1 MARVTVEDCI
11 DKVQNRFDLVLI
23 AASRARQISAG
34 AELTVPED
42 RDKNSVIALREI
54 AEETISADT
63 LRDNVIQ
70 TMQRHVEVDEPEEDD
85 MEAQMLSHQFA
96 EHDVLT
102 EVLRSD
108 DDVGAAGTGGKREH
122 GQQNNAAPRESPAV
136 KSIGQHLRR
145 IRHAYDGPR
154 RRPSPIDNRIIFR
167 QIRLGV
173 APVVVDLVG

>member
-11 DKVQNRFDLVLI
+11 DKVPNRFDLVLI
-23 AASRARQISAG
+23 AAGRARQISAG

-42 RDKNSVIALREI
+42 RDKYSVIALREI

-96 EHDVLT
+96 DNIEES
-102 EVLRSD
+102 EVLVAD
-108 DDVGAAGTGGKREH
+108 PAPMETDPNDAAAEDGD
-122 GQQNNAAPRESPAV
+122 AA
-136 KSIGQHLRR
+136 
-145 IRHAYDGPR
+145 
-154 RRPSPIDNRIIFR
+154 
-167 QIRLGV
+167 
-173 APVVVDLVG
+173 

>member
-23 AASRARQISAG
+23 AAGRARQISAG

-54 AEETISADT
+54 AEETIAADT

-70 TMQRHVEVDEPEEDD
+70 TMQKHVEVDEPEEDD

-96 EHDVLT
+96 DNIEES
-102 EVLRSD
+102 EVLVADPAPLGDMPGDGAD
-108 DDVGAAGTGGKREH
+108 DGDAA
-122 GQQNNAAPRESPAV
+122 
-136 KSIGQHLRR
+136 
-145 IRHAYDGPR
+145 
-154 RRPSPIDNRIIFR
+154 
-167 QIRLGV
+167 
-173 APVVVDLVG
+173 

>member
-23 AASRARQISAG
+23 AAGRARQIAAG
-34 AELTVPED
+34 AELPVPED

-54 AEETISADT
+54 AEEPIAADT

-96 EHDVLT
+96 DNIEES
-102 EVLRSD
+102 EVLVAD
-108 DDVGAAGTGGKREH
+108 PAPAEDEAGKVAIDGGDAA
-122 GQQNNAAPRESPAV
+122 
-136 KSIGQHLRR
+136 
-145 IRHAYDGPR
+145 
-154 RRPSPIDNRIIFR
+154 
-167 QIRLGV
+167 
-173 APVVVDLVG
+173 

>member
-23 AASRARQISAG
+23 AAGRARQIAAG

-54 AEETISADT
+54 AEETIAADT

-85 MEAQMLSHQFA
+85 MEAQMVSHQFA
-96 EHDVLT
+96 DNIDES
-102 EVLRSD
+102 EVLVADPAPLGEMQGD
-108 DDVGAAGTGGKREH
+108 DSADDGDAA
-122 GQQNNAAPRESPAV
+122 
-136 KSIGQHLRR
+136 
-145 IRHAYDGPR
+145 
-154 RRPSPIDNRIIFR
+154 
-167 QIRLGV
+167 
-173 APVVVDLVG
+173 

>member
-34 AELTVPED
+34 AEVTVTED

-54 AEETISADT
+54 AEETVTADE

-70 TMQRHVEVDEPEEDD
+70 TMQRYVEVDEPEEDD

-96 EHDVLT
+96 DNIDES
-102 EVLRSD
+102 EVLVADPGPAGEAGKETSYQD
-108 DDVGAAGTGGKREH
+108 GDAA
-122 GQQNNAAPRESPAV
+122 
-136 KSIGQHLRR
+136 
-145 IRHAYDGPR
+145 
-154 RRPSPIDNRIIFR
+154 
-167 QIRLGV
+167 
-173 APVVVDLVG
+173 

>member
-23 AASRARQISAG
+23 AAGRARQIAAG

-54 AEETISADT
+54 AEETIAADT

-96 EHDVLT
+96 DNIDES
-102 EVLRSD
+102 EVLVADPAPLGEMPGD
-108 DDVGAAGTGGKREH
+108 DSADDGDAA
-122 GQQNNAAPRESPAV
+122 
-136 KSIGQHLRR
+136 
-145 IRHAYDGPR
+145 
-154 RRPSPIDNRIIFR
+154 
-167 QIRLGV
+167 
-173 APVVVDLVG
+173 

>member
-96 EHDVLT
+96 DNIDES
-102 EVLRSD
+102 EVLVADPAPLGDMPGEAAD
-108 DDVGAAGTGGKREH
+108 DGDAA
-122 GQQNNAAPRESPAV
+122 
-136 KSIGQHLRR
+136 
-145 IRHAYDGPR
+145 
-154 RRPSPIDNRIIFR
+154 
-167 QIRLGV
+167 
-173 APVVVDLVG
+173 

>member
-34 AELTVPED
+34 AEITVPED

-54 AEETISADT
+54 AEETIAAET

-70 TMQRHVEVDEPEEDD
+70 SMQRHVEVDEPEEDD

-96 EHDVLT
+96 DNIDES
-102 EVLRSD
+102 EVLVADPSPGD
-108 DDVGAAGTGGKREH
+108 A
-122 GQQNNAAPRESPAV
+122 AAPGMS
-136 KSIGQHLRR
+136 
-145 IRHAYDGPR
+145 YDDG
-154 RRPSPIDNRIIFR
+154 D
-167 QIRLGV
+167 
-173 APVVVDLVG
+173 AA

>member
-23 AASRARQISAG
+23 AAGRARQISAG

-54 AEETISADT
+54 
-63 LRDNVIQ
+63 VIQ

-96 EHDVLT
+96 DNIDES
-102 EVLRSD
+102 EVLVADPAPLGDMPGEAAD
-108 DDVGAAGTGGKREH
+108 DGDAA
-122 GQQNNAAPRESPAV
+122 
-136 KSIGQHLRR
+136 
-145 IRHAYDGPR
+145 
-154 RRPSPIDNRIIFR
+154 
-167 QIRLGV
+167 
-173 APVVVDLVG
+173 